1 VGAGPLRRIAQNEG
15 PRQTQFDA
23 SEDLFLFRKALRR
36 VAEKRKAMRM
46 TMWVKGGDG
55 DLSVTGFRYRN
66 GSASGP
72 MSLKLYNSLKRRG
85 LGPKESIVGSKVV
98 VFPEHE
104 RAWREARANPTGE
117 EAARVAELR
126 AKWHRRALAA
136 GRAAAASPIHVS
148 KAGRQKRPAQSKQRR
163 SK

>member
-1 VGAGPLRRIAQNEG
+1 
-15 PRQTQFDA
+15 
-23 SEDLFLFRKALRR
+23 
-36 VAEKRKAMRM
+36 M

-55 DLSVTGFRYRN
+55 DLSVTGFRHRN

-85 LGPKESIVGSKVV
+85 LGPRESIVGSKVV
-98 VFPEHE
+98 VFPEDE
-104 RAWREARANPTGE
+104 AAWRRARSNPTGD

-136 GRAAAASPIHVS
+136 GRAAAASPKHVS
-148 KAGRQKRPAQSKQRR
+148 RLRSGRRKRSRAK
-163 SK
+163 

>member
-1 VGAGPLRRIAQNEG
+1 
-15 PRQTQFDA
+15 
-23 SEDLFLFRKALRR
+23 
-36 VAEKRKAMRM
+36 M

-55 DLSVTGFRYRN
+55 DLSVTGFRHRN

-85 LGPKESIVGSKVV
+85 LGPRESIVGSKVV
-98 VFPEHE
+98 VFPEDE
-104 RAWREARANPTGE
+104 AAWRHARSNPTGE

-136 GRAAAASPIHVS
+136 GRAAAASPLHVS
-148 KAGRQKRPAQSKQRR
+148 KVGKTKHPKRRR
-163 SK
+163 KG